1 MEVVQSRG
9 GHHEGRGRNA
19 HASLVQSLGQGMLGM
34 LQPLLLASV
43 TAERDR
49 LARAKA
55 DGSAPAG
62 AAEDLANLNI
72 IAGDITV
79 YERRWRARFDRI
91 LRVWPRPA
99 AAGQTAFSLVSD
111 VELQGQLIGQPVTE
125 ALSHR
130 HADILDALEKR
141 LWTLAAA
148 MGAEQPPDNPFSPR
162 ELVDAFLGTFSAT
175 ECGAGLRAALLRRF
189 ERLAGARLGEAYD

>member
-79 YERRWRARFDRI
+79 YERRWRVRFDGV
-91 LRVWPRPA
+91 LRAWPRPA

-111 VELQGQLIGQPVTE
+111 VELQGQLIG
-125 ALSHR
+125 
-130 HADILDALEKR
+130 
-141 LWTLAAA
+141 
-148 MGAEQPPDNPFSPR
+148 
-162 ELVDAFLGTFSAT
+162 
-175 ECGAGLRAALLRRF
+175 
-189 ERLAGARLGEAYD
+189 

>member
-1 MEVVQSRG
+1 
-9 GHHEGRGRNA
+9 
-19 HASLVQSLGQGMLGM
+19 
-34 LQPLLLASV
+34 
-43 TAERDR
+43 
-49 LARAKA
+49 
-55 DGSAPAG
+55 
-62 AAEDLANLNI
+62 EDLANLNI

-79 YERRWRARFDRI
+79 YERRWRVRFDGV
-91 LRVWPRPA
+91 LRAWPRPA

-148 MGAEQPPDNPFSPR
+148 MGAEQRPDNPSSPR
-162 ELVDAFLGTFSAT
+162 ELVDTFLETFSPT
-175 ECGAGLRAALLRRF
+175 E
-189 ERLAGARLGEAYD
+189 

>member
-79 YERRWRARFDRI
+79 YERR
-91 LRVWPRPA
+91 
-99 AAGQTAFSLVSD
+99 
-111 VELQGQLIGQPVTE
+111 
-125 ALSHR
+125 
-130 HADILDALEKR
+130 
-141 LWTLAAA
+141 
-148 MGAEQPPDNPFSPR
+148 
-162 ELVDAFLGTFSAT
+162 
-175 ECGAGLRAALLRRF
+175 
-189 ERLAGARLGEAYD
+189 